1 MTTRRELYGEQ
12 NDLQAASVLGFIED
26 IKLTKNDLAKESE
39 TKGASCPDSTVQQTV
54 KPSVILVVFQYH
66 SNETPLRGGFFSLYQ
81 GRKNLAP
88 RIS

>member
-1 MTTRRELYGEQ
+1 MYGQQ
-12 NDLQAASVLGFIED
+12 NDLQASSGLGFIED
-26 IKLTKNDLAKESE
+26 IKLTKNDLAKENE
-39 TKGASCPDSTVQQTV
+39 PKGASCPDSTVQQTV

>member
-66 SNETPLRGGFFSLYQ
+66 SNEAPLRGGFFSLYQ

>member
-1 MTTRRELYGEQ
+1 MYGEQ

-54 KPSVILVVFQYH
+54 KPRVILVVFQYH
-66 SNETPLRGGFFSLYQ
+66 SNETSLRGGFFSLYQ

>member
-12 NDLQAASVLGFIED
+12 NDLQAASVLGFIDD
-26 IKLTKNDLAKESE
+26 IKLSKTKNDLTKENE
-39 TKGASCPDSTVQQTV
+39 TQGASYPDSTVQQTV
-54 KPSVILVVFQYH
+54 KPSVILNVFQYH
-66 SNETPLRGGFFSLYQ
+66 SNGFFSVYE